1 MKFQD
6 FKSGTFTKHDGY
18 KAFLPS
24 TINHSWGWDNPEIN
38 LLLEKASA
46 ELGGLNSFAELIPDI
61 EIYIA
66 MHIYNEAN
74 KSSRI
79 EGTKT
84 TIEEDLLPIE
94 DILPEKRNDYIE
106 VKNYIRALNYGI
118 ERVKG
123 GFPLCNR
130 LLREIHKI
138 LLQGAR
144 GEYKTP
150 GEFRTSQ
157 NWIGG
162 TRPDNAFYVP
172 PHVSYLPELLSDFEK
187 FIHEDNTL
195 PHLIKIALLHYQ
207 FETIHPFLDGNG
219 RIGRLLIPLYLLEKN
234 ILEKPCF
241 YISDY
246 LEKHRKEY
254 FEALDRVRL
263 NNDIEYW
270 IKFFLE
276 ATIFTAQTAKNK
288 FKAVVSLIEEYRKQL
303 STFSGKIQVH
313 QGILRTFYSNPIQSS
328 KDIQSITENRQSTV
342 DKSLKQLIDAGILQE
357 ITGNNRNRI
366 FALGKYI
373 DIFRG

>member
-1 MKFQD
+1 
-6 FKSGTFTKHDGY
+6 
-18 KAFLPS
+18 
-24 TINHSWGWDNPEIN
+24 
-38 LLLEKASA
+38 
-46 ELGGLNSFAELIPDI
+46 
-61 EIYIA
+61 

-74 KSSRI
+74 KSSKI

-84 TIEEDLLPIE
+84 SIEEDLLPIE

-106 VKNYIRALNYGI
+106 VKNYIHALNFGI

-162 TRPDNAFYVP
+162 TRPDNAYYVP

-207 FETIHPFLDGNG
+207 FETIHPFLDGSG

-234 ILEKPCF
+234 SLEKLCF

-276 ATIFTAQTAKNK
+276 AAIFTAQTAKNK
-288 FKAVVSLIEEYRKQL
+288 FKAAVSLIEEYRRQL
-303 STFSGKIQVH
+303 SAFSGKIQVH
-313 QGILRTFYSNPIQSS
+313 QEILRTFYSNPIQSS

-342 DKSLKQLIDAGILQE
+342 DKSLKQLTDAGILQE
-357 ITGNNRNRI
+357 ITENNRNRV
-366 FALGKYI
+366 FALRKYI

>member
-6 FKSGTFTKHDGY
+6 FKSGTFTQHDGY
-18 KAFLPS
+18 KAFLPA
-24 TINHSWGWDNPEIN
+24 TINHAWGWDNPEIN

-123 GFPLCNR
+123 GFPLCSR

-162 TRPDNAFYVP
+162 TRPDNAYYVP

-187 FIHEDNTL
+187 FIHEDNPL

-234 ILEKPCF
+234 SLEKPCF

-254 FEALDRVRL
+254 FEALDRGRL

-276 ATIFTAQTAKNK
+276 ATIYTAQTAKNK
-288 FKAVVSLIEEYRKQL
+288 FKAVVSLIEEYRRQL
-303 STFSGKIQVH
+303 SGFSGKIQVH
-313 QGILRTFYSNPIQSS
+313 QGILRTFYSKPIQSS

-342 DKSLKQLIDAGILQE
+342 DKSLKQLIDAGILHE

>member
-24 TINHSWGWDNPEIN
+24 TINHSWEWEDTEIN

-106 VKNYIRALNYGI
+106 VKNYIHALNYGI

-162 TRPDNAFYVP
+162 TRPDNAYYVP

-187 FIHEDNTL
+187 FIHEDNPL

-234 ILEKPCF
+234 SLEKPCF

-276 ATIFTAQTAKNK
+276 ATIYTAQTAKNK
-288 FKAVVSLIEEYRKQL
+288 FKAVVSLIEEYRIQL
-303 STFSGKIQVH
+303 SGFSGKIQVH
-313 QGILRTFYSNPIQSS
+313 QAILRTFYSNPIQSS

-342 DKSLKQLIDAGILQE
+342 DKSLKQLVDAGILQE

>member
-24 TINHSWGWDNPEIN
+24 TINHSWEWEDTEIN

-106 VKNYIRALNYGI
+106 VKNYIHALNYGI

-138 LLQGAR
+138 LLLVSL
-144 GEYKTP
+144 EHHKTGLAELVLTMHIMFP
-150 GEFRTSQ
+150 LMFL
-157 NWIGG
+157 I
-162 TRPDNAFYVP
+162 
-172 PHVSYLPELLSDFEK
+172 YLNYCQILKSSFMK
-187 FIHEDNTL
+187 T
-195 PHLIKIALLHYQ
+195 
-207 FETIHPFLDGNG
+207 TPFL
-219 RIGRLLIPLYLLEKN
+219 
-234 ILEKPCF
+234 
-241 YISDY
+241 IS
-246 LEKHRKEY
+246 
-254 FEALDRVRL
+254 
-263 NNDIEYW
+263 
-270 IKFFLE
+270 
-276 ATIFTAQTAKNK
+276 
-288 FKAVVSLIEEYRKQL
+288 
-303 STFSGKIQVH
+303 
-313 QGILRTFYSNPIQSS
+313 
-328 KDIQSITENRQSTV
+328 
-342 DKSLKQLIDAGILQE
+342 
-357 ITGNNRNRI
+357 
-366 FALGKYI
+366 
-373 DIFRG
+373 